1 VDCKVGRAQASVT
14 ALMRAAWLSLALAIV
29 VLCASSTGA
38 SRSPACDPFWTAG
51 ESVSVD
57 KHPLRVGLVV
67 LSAALA
73 LAAMLLT
80 GCGGSDDRT
89 KVEASLRHYIS
100 TLAPGDV
107 AFTIGSGPPR
117 LQNKSCK
124 DRHVTIKRGQVH
136 SFHNDTVIFPETLAL
151 WSCVVTFRTG
161 LTLPVDVAVKG
172 SEVVHVF
179 PGASPDAPKQPP
191 ATVYKGGP

>member
-1 VDCKVGRAQASVT
+1 
-14 ALMRAAWLSLALAIV
+14 M
-29 VLCASSTGA
+29 
-38 SRSPACDPFWTAG
+38 
-51 ESVSVD
+51 D
-57 KHPLRVGLVV
+57 KRPLRGGLVF

-73 LAAMLLT
+73 LTAVLLPA
-80 GCGGSDDRT
+80 CGGGADDRT

-117 LQNKSCK
+117 LQDKSCK
-124 DRHVTIKRGQVH
+124 DRHVTTKRGQVH
-136 SFHNDTVIFPETLAL
+136 SFHSATVILPEGLAL
-151 WSCVVTFRTG
+151 WSCVVTFTTG

-172 SEVVHVF
+172 SEVVVVF
-179 PGASPDAPKQPP
+179 ARASQDAPRQPT